1 MSCPRRCPRH
11 DQYFL
16 PGYTLHQVLE
26 LHPTFN
32 GEPNIA
38 GYSEE
43 ILMDKIQLV
52 ERLSCKLRDL
62 VKCVNDEFYYMYIP
76 NDARLAWVLL
86 KAVCGICIKLCKKYT
101 DYIPSVDDACEI
113 TDTSEIVHE
122 VRVMLEHLKF
132 CALHNPHENIKA
144 SSLELWCRLF
154 HKCVSKLESYL
165 LHIESTHRNVQA
177 E

>member
-1 MSCPRRCPRH
+1 MSCPRRRPHH

-16 PGYTLHQVLE
+16 PGYTLHQALE

-52 ERLSCKLRDL
+52 KRLSCKLRDL
-62 VKCVNDEFYYMYIP
+62 VKCVNDKFYYMYIP

-86 KAVCGICIKLCKKYT
+86 KAVCGICIKLCKKY
-101 DYIPSVDDACEI
+101 
-113 TDTSEIVHE
+113 
-122 VRVMLEHLKF
+122 R
-132 CALHNPHENIKA
+132 LH
-144 SSLELWCRLF
+144 SF
-154 HKCVSKLESYL
+154 H
-165 LHIESTHRNVQA
+165 
-177 E
+177 

>member
-1 MSCPRRCPRH
+1 MSCPRRRPRH

-16 PGYTLHQVLE
+16 PGYTLQQVLE

-52 ERLSCKLRDL
+52 KRLSRKLRDL

-86 KAVCGICIKLCKKYT
+86 KAVCGICIKLSKNTQITFLPLKMHAKLLMLQKLCKK
-101 DYIPSVDDACEI
+101 
-113 TDTSEIVHE
+113 
-122 VRVMLEHLKF
+122 F
-132 CALHNPHENIKA
+132 
-144 SSLELWCRLF
+144 ELCW
-154 HKCVSKLESYL
+154 
-165 LHIESTHRNVQA
+165 ST
-177 E
+177 

>member
-32 GEPNIA
+32 GKPNIA

-52 ERLSCKLRDL
+52 K
-62 VKCVNDEFYYMYIP
+62 
-76 NDARLAWVLL
+76 
-86 KAVCGICIKLCKKYT
+86 
-101 DYIPSVDDACEI
+101 
-113 TDTSEIVHE
+113 
-122 VRVMLEHLKF
+122 
-132 CALHNPHENIKA
+132 
-144 SSLELWCRLF
+144 
-154 HKCVSKLESYL
+154 
-165 LHIESTHRNVQA
+165 
-177 E
+177 